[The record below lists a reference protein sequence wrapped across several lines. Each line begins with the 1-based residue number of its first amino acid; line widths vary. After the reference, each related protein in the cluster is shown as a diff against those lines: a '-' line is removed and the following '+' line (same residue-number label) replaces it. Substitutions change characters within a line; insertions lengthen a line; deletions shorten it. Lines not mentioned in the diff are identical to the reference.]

1 VESPG
6 SGDHL
11 DHRVRP
17 YLTRSSWL
25 VLGAYVPVWAHAQR
39 VVTGMVRDTAD
50 LRPIASAVVLSLA
63 GDGRVLART
72 LTDAQGTYRVSTDAA
87 VTRIRVQ
94 RLGYRPREVALE
106 LEAVAPTVVS
116 LHRVVSLLEPV
127 TSREEG
133 IEGVGA

>member
-1 VESPG
+1 M
-6 SGDHL
+6 
-11 DHRVRP
+11 
-17 YLTRSSWL
+17 
-25 VLGAYVPVWAHAQR
+25 LGAYVPVWAHAQR